1 LQDINNLFIFAKQLK
16 QKDMT
21 NQEIKLELESLI
33 YVFESLNNDYSA
45 LKLKAVLSALEKDWN
60 ESEHFY
66 QLIQNSIN
74 E

>member
-1 LQDINNLFIFAKQLK
+1 
-16 QKDMT
+16 MT
-21 NQEIKLELESLI
+21 KQEIKSELESLI

-45 LKLKAVLSALEKDWN
+45 LKLKAVLTALEKDWN